1 MARDVLDVLGL
12 GDTAQALK
20 NTGQNCVCAFK
31 IPGQRGRPHKLINEA
46 GLYRLI
52 LRSDKKEAKPFQ
64 KWVTE
69 VVLPTI
75 RRDGS
80 YVLGEEKMGL
90 RRMKKGLPPSIGNL
104 FPRSSFSLSLSLSLI
119 LHPQPINLELLHVDL
134 HPRRT
139 TLLRCPPSP
148 G

>member
-52 LRSDKKEAKPFQ
+52 LRSEPRQRPGRNPGGA
-64 KWVTE
+64 
-69 VVLPTI
+69 VVRGP
-75 RRDGS
+75 
-80 YVLGEEKMGL
+80 
-90 RRMKKGLPPSIGNL
+90 
-104 FPRSSFSLSLSLSLI
+104 
-119 LHPQPINLELLHVDL
+119 
-134 HPRRT
+134 
-139 TLLRCPPSP
+139 
-148 G
+148 